1 MIYEKEEYTVRTLFP
16 ANLCW
21 AWEYF
26 CPNLKTY
33 SGKSGRVWGGTQA
46 FCIPFSTA
54 YASLTCTKNTTL
66 KKLLSGR
73 NKCQSGW
80 IKLEGSQGLWTLA
93 ELSTYCKWESFK
105 LKGRFFKIAPV
116 ICKETCMYLIFVRV
130 YYLPQ
135 PSLFKF

>member
-26 CPNLKTY
+26 CTNLKTY
-33 SGKSGRVWGGTQA
+33 SGKSGGGGVWGGAQA

-93 ELSTYCKWESFK
+93 ELSTYCKWESVK
-105 LKGRFFKIAPV
+105 LRGTDFSR
-116 ICKETCMYLIFVRV
+116 
-130 YYLPQ
+130 
-135 PSLFKF
+135 